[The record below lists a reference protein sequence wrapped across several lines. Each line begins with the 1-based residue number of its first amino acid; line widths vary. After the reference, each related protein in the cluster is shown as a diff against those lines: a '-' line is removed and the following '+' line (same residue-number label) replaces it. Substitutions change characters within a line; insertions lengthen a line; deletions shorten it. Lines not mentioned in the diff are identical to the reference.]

1 MDQDLSHWLHAH
13 QTEILDDWRARA
25 RNEGLVSAETLE
37 KLAQASALNHD
48 PLLQLLTSLDSGEPP
63 NSDWVA
69 TLASAL
75 NESKLLA
82 LLSALRKVLFELLA
96 RQAEPQC
103 LVERWR
109 VLDQGLDRLALAVA
123 TTFENHL
130 LDLKADRENW
140 QALYQLTQDLSRS
153 IDLSYVLE
161 NTLTSTL
168 DMLEADRGVVLLLDA
183 EMGKVTPQAT
193 HNWQGGSLDLD
204 DFPPEWERGYGSPL
218 ILRAGDAEGQVF
230 KSFVSNEIETVVCAP
245 LLANGQ
251 FHGILA
257 VSTSESKG
265 FDARQRGLI
274 DAVATN
280 LALSLGN
287 WEVIQTLNDQ
297 ARELG
302 LMLRQHQ
309 EESSK
314 REAILASIGDG
325 VVFNDQR
332 GRIILVN
339 RAAELILSRRA
350 HGLIGRDLS
359 DLFRLF
365 TAGPRLNILEAMR
378 AILTNPQAGIP
389 PEASRTV
396 LQIDDR
402 TISAHLSPVVTEGD
416 EFLGI
421 VTIFRDITKEV
432 DSDRAKSEFVSTV
445 SHELRTP
452 VTAIKGYTDLIYSGM
467 VGEINDNQ
475 KQFLGIVKSNTERL
489 TALIND
495 LLDISRVET
504 GRVRFEPEPVQ
515 LGDIIKNVIDALAPN
530 AEDKAH
536 ALNLEVEAGLAE
548 IMGDPNRLNQVFT
561 NLVGNAIKY
570 TPEGGQ
576 IDVAVYSVGE
586 AVRVDVRDNGI
597 GICAE
602 DLSKIF
608 DRFYRADHPLV
619 QESRGSGLGLSIVK
633 MFVEM
638 HGGRV
643 WAESGP
649 GTGSTF
655 TVLLPLPTG
664 QKEMDLEPISP
675 EVAASVSKR
684 HVLVADDD
692 PDIAALIKL
701 QLEEADYRVTV
712 VGRGAKVLEM
722 ARTTCPDL
730 IVLDILLP
738 DMDGREVLETL
749 KSESATADIP
759 VVMLTIVADDGTAFD
774 LGAADYLTKPADAA
788 RLQDA
793 VRSALARRGRILVV
807 EDDVDAIEMMRLALR
822 RVGYNV
828 DVAGDGYEALTL
840 ARRWRPQAIVLNLRL
855 PGMDGYEALSHLERN
870 PGTRGIPI
878 IVTSAHAM
886 DSDEEEKRL
895 RSLGVA
901 SFLPKPFTV
910 NQLVTQIDR
919 VTSAV

>member
-1 MDQDLSHWLHAH
+1 MDQDFSHWLHKH
-13 QTEILDDWRARA
+13 QAEILDGWRAKA
-25 RNEGLVSAETLE
+25 WDEGLVSAETLE
-37 KLAQASALNHD
+37 KLAQGSALSRD
-48 PLLQLLTSLDSGEPP
+48 CLLQWLTSLDSSEPP
-63 NSDWVA
+63 NPDWVA
-69 TLASAL
+69 TLAREL
-75 NESKLLA
+75 NQRDLLA
-82 LLSALRKVLFELLA
+82 FLSALRKVLFELLV
-96 RQAEPQC
+96 RQVEPQ
-103 LVERWR
+103 LFAERWQ
-109 VLDQGLDRLALAVA
+109 VLDQRLDRLSLAVA
-123 TTFENHL
+123 TTFEGHL
-130 LDLKADRENW
+130 VDLKADRENW
-140 QALYQLTQDLSRS
+140 QALYQLTQELSRS
-153 IDLSYVLE
+153 IDLSYVLQ
-161 NTLTSTL
+161 NALTHTL

-183 EMGKVTPQAT
+183 ETGQVTPHAT
-193 HNWQGGSLDLD
+193 HNWQSGSLDLAD
-204 DFPPEWERGYGSPL
+204 LPPEWERGYGSPL
-218 ILRAGDAEGQVF
+218 ILKAGDADGHVF
-230 KSFVSNEIETVVCAP
+230 NSFAPGETETVVCAP

-257 VSTSESKG
+257 VATSEPKG
-265 FDARQRGLI
+265 FDAGRQGLI

-280 LALSLGN
+280 LALSLGS

-314 REAILASIGDG
+314 REAILASIADG

-350 HGLIGRDLS
+350 QDLIGRDLK

-365 TAGPRLNILEAMR
+365 TAGPRINILEAMR
-378 AILTNPQAGIP
+378 AILTNPQADIP
-389 PEASRTV
+389 PEASQTV
-396 LQIDDR
+396 MQIDNR
-402 TISAHLSPVVTEGD
+402 TISAHLSPVVTQGN

-530 AEDKAH
+530 AEDKEH
-536 ALNLEVEAGLAE
+536 TLNLKVEAGLAE

-576 IDVAVYSVGE
+576 IDVAVYSVEE
-586 AVRVDVRDNGI
+586 AVRADVRDNGI
-597 GICAE
+597 GIGAE
-602 DLSKIF
+602 DLGKIF
-608 DRFYRADHPLV
+608 ERFYRADHPLV

-643 WAESGP
+643 WAESDA

-655 TVLLPLPTG
+655 TVLLPLPTA
-664 QKEMDLEPISP
+664 QKEMEPEPVS
-675 EVAASVSKR
+675 EAGARVSKR

-692 PDIAALIKL
+692 PDIATLIKL
-701 QLEEADYRVTV
+701 QLEEAGYRVTV

-722 ARTTCPDL
+722 TRTTCPDL

-738 DMDGREVLETL
+738 DMDGRAVLETL
-749 KSESATADIP
+749 KSEPATADIP

-774 LGAADYLTKPADAA
+774 LGAADYLTKPVDAE

-807 EDDVDAIEMMRLALR
+807 EDDVDTIEMMRLALR

-828 DVAGDGYEALTL
+828 DIAADGYEALTL
-840 ARRWRPQAIVLNLRL
+840 ARRWRPRAIVLDLRL
-855 PGMDGYEALSHLERN
+855 PGMDGYEALSHLKRN

-878 IVTSAHAM
+878 IVTSAHVA
-886 DSDEEEKRL
+886 DSDKEKKRL
-895 RSLGVA
+895 ETLGVA